1 MSEPNKRPKIKP
13 FEKFLMLDVMRDPST
28 RPVFIYAAC
37 LIVVGAIVYHW
48 LEGWNWVDSFYFVV
62 ITLTTIGYGDLSPTT
77 QLSKLVTIFFAL
89 NGVAI
94 LVMLFDAIRRVRRK
108 EHTDKR
114 AE

>member
-1 MSEPNKRPKIKP
+1 MSEPKKRAL
-13 FEKFLMLDVMRDPST
+13 EKFFMLDVIFDPST
-28 RPVFIYAAC
+28 RQVFIYAASM
-37 LIVVGAIVYHW
+37 IVVGAIVFHW

-77 QLSKLVTIFFAL
+77 QFSKLVTIFFAI

-94 LVMLFDAIRRVRRK
+94 LVMLFDAIRQVRSK
-108 EHTDKR
+108 EHAERR

>member
-1 MSEPNKRPKIKP
+1 MSEPKKRHRHTPLEQ
-13 FEKFLMLDVMRDPST
+13 FFMLDVISDPST
-28 RPVFIYAAC
+28 RPVFIYAAS
-37 LIVVGAIVYHW
+37 LIVVGAIVFHW

-77 QLSKLVTIFFAL
+77 HFSKLVTIFFAI

-94 LVMLFDAIRRVRRK
+94 LVMLFDAIRQVRRQ
-108 EHTDKR
+108 EHADRR

>member
-1 MSEPNKRPKIKP
+1 MSEPKKRHKIIP
-13 FEKFLMLDVMRDPST
+13 FEKFLMLDVIRDPST
-28 RPVFIYAAC
+28 RPIFIYVASM
-37 LIVVGAIVYHW
+37 IVVGAIVFHW

-94 LVMLFDAIRRVRRK
+94 LLMLFDAIRQVRRK
-108 EHTDKR
+108 EHADRR